1 MTPFDAYKTYLALK
15 NHFSKPNYDYFKY
28 AGKSRTSIASF
39 EKRKDKYWFEKISR
53 NKDDKEIKDFFIA
66 NLVESD
72 DPSRLWIGNIIRGGD
87 IYYKEWIKK
96 QQSLTY
102 LFTQQSEEMLS
113 SNNLVQLFDCSKQ
126 HPPILKMFLSG
137 KIDIETLVIWDRI
150 FLFRNNFD
158 KKLLDPAWELVSLK
172 IKKYSP
178 FLNIN
183 VFLYKKILKE
193 IIQGRT

>member
-66 NLVESD
+66 NLVEAD

-158 KKLLDPAWELVSLK
+158 KKLLDPVWELVSLK